1 MCYVRG
7 SLVAQRQR
15 TCLQRRSCR
24 RHGFDPW
31 VPWRR
36 AWQPAP
42 VFLPGGPHGVRSLE
56 GCNPRITNSQ
66 TQLKQLSTAQYVM
79 RLLPQFK
86 KNKRKK
92 YAFVVNLQCAR
103 NEQADE
109 ACGAPSP
116 VAEPVMVK
124 QQIHMLRMGNCK
136 PTGEGPSFCFLSC
149 VGLSLW
155 KVRW

>member
-1 MCYVRG
+1 M
-7 SLVAQRQR
+7 
-15 TCLQRRSCR
+15 
-24 RHGFDPW
+24 
-31 VPWRR
+31 
-36 AWQPAP
+36 
-42 VFLPGGPHGVRSLE
+42 RSLE

-86 KNKRKK
+86 KNQRKK

-103 NEQADE
+103 NEQGDE
-109 ACGAPSP
+109 ACGAPGP